1 MFLLYHTIDFFQ
13 TNNFGKK
20 SIEIVEIV
28 KHMSFRC
35 EREGMEGRYGDQK

>member
-1 MFLLYHTIDFFQ
+1 MFLLYHNIDFFH
-13 TNNFGKK
+13 TNNIGK
-20 SIEIVEIV
+20 SIEIV